1 MTALLLR
8 RVELPGGIGD
18 VAIRDGR
25 ISAIAAHLDTD
36 TAGPDATVVDGHGGA
51 LIPGLHDHHIHL
63 LATAAAADSI
73 RCGPPEV
80 RTAEELAQVLQNAPG
95 DGWIRGVGYVETVA
109 GPLDSRALDRIETRR
124 PVRVQHRSGAMW
136 VLNSVAAASVGLDD
150 ADHPGIERDD
160 SGAAT
165 GRLFRADDWL
175 RVRLPGDGPPDLR
188 ALGARLARFGIT
200 GVTDATPDLSAETI
214 AVLIDAHVNGAIPQR
229 LHLLGVPVDTAT
241 EALPPTVTV
250 GPSKIVLADSGLP
263 DFAKLVETIRRAHDA
278 GRAVAVHCVSRIAL
292 VLLVAA
298 LDEAGAVRGDRI
310 EHGSVIPAE
319 LIAELARKGICVV
332 TQPGFLAHRGDDYLE
347 RVDADDLPHLYR
359 CRSLL
364 DGGVGLALS
373 SDAPYGPLDPWT
385 VISAAAD
392 RRAPTGV
399 VVGPEERIGTGEAL
413 AGYLTRPERPGRD
426 PRTVEVGAPA
436 DLVLLDRP
444 LREELAEPTS
454 ESLFCTIIRGEI
466 VYQRSHRSN
475 AAR

>member
-1 MTALLLR
+1 MLLR
-8 RVELPGGIGD
+8 RVELPDGISD

-25 ISAIAAHLDTD
+25 ITAIAAHLDTHI
-36 TAGPDATVVDGHGGA
+36 AGPDATVIDGHGGA

-63 LATAAAADSI
+63 FATAAAADSI
-73 RCGPPEV
+73 HCGPPEV
-80 RTAEELAQVLQNAPG
+80 RTREELARVLRNAPG
-95 DGWIRGVGYVETVA
+95 NGWIRGVGYVETVA

-124 PVRVQHRSGAMW
+124 PMRIQHRSGALW
-136 VLNSVAAASVGLDD
+136 VLNSVAAALVGLDG
-150 ADHPGIERDD
+150 ADHPGIERDNT
-160 SGAAT
+160 GAAT
-165 GRLFRADDWL
+165 GRLFRADNWL
-175 RVRLPGDGPPDLR
+175 RDRLPDDGPPDLR

-200 GVTDATPDLSAETI
+200 GVTEATPDLSPVTMTA
-214 AVLIDAHVNGAIPQR
+214 LIDAHVKGAIPQR
-229 LHLLGVPVDTAT
+229 LHLLGAPIGVDTVAWP
-241 EALPPTVTV
+241 ATVTV

-263 DFAKLVETIRRAHDA
+263 DFSELVETIRRAHDA

-298 LDEAGAVRGDRI
+298 LDEAGAVPGDRI

-319 LIAELARKGICVV
+319 LVGDLARNGICVV

-347 RVDADDLPHLYR
+347 RVDADDLPDLYR

-399 VVGPEERIGTGEAL
+399 VVGPEERIGTDEAL
-413 AGYLTRPERPGRD
+413 VGYLTRPERPGRD
-426 PRTVEVGAPA
+426 PRTVEVGASA
-436 DLVLLDRP
+436 DLVLLDRA

-454 ESLFCTIIRGEI
+454 ESVRCTIVRGEI
-466 VYQRSHRSN
+466 VYQKSHRSN